1 MKEII
6 LVGIFVVLSF
16 LIFAEQ
22 ITGGEYYFDVDP
34 GSGNGIPLTGTFG
47 NSIVDN
53 ASGSIDTSSLSIG
66 CHWVFVRFKN
76 SLNEWGE
83 SNAAMITIMNP
94 TDGTIVAAEYYWDND
109 PGEGNGCAIIGD
121 FSTEVSVIT
130 GTEINTSGLQVG
142 CHWLFI
148 RFKNNAGYWGKA
160 QASLVTIQSS
170 FQSDILAAEYY
181 WDTDP
186 GIGLGIPI
194 VGATLANGEYL
205 INQSF
210 EIPYL
215 SPGCH
220 ILNIRFRDSN
230 NRWSKAN
237 SALVAISNP
246 NNPNITAAEYYFDAD
261 PGVGLGNSLSGEW
274 GNPTVLASALNVS
287 TTGLSNGYHSIFV
300 RFCDSNGI
308 WGLSLP
314 YEITIGNQLL
324 WLEDF
329 TSYDPDRYYVNG
341 IAAPATTN
349 QNFILTTPQTYKN
362 GRIYYK
368 TQQYIYQFQAEFDFL
383 IGGGTGADGITFSWC
398 PDYTYSTS
406 NGGSLDFNQT
416 NGYGVEFDTY
426 TNTNDISEEHIGLI
440 YNQASNH
447 LAQVVMPN
455 NSIENNTWHHA
466 KIEFNQGRVR
476 VYMDGTLYL
485 DHLITGYIP
494 FHGYF
499 GFSGS
504 TGSQTNYHIIDN
516 IIVRNNDVVD
526 NVTISGYCLD
536 YANAPI
542 SGVTIH
548 DTSFQAFSQVTDS
561 NGYFCLTLPSGFS
574 GGIVAEITG
583 WVFSPTSKTFSNVTS
598 NKVNNNFMGRLAQ
611 PVFTP
616 PGDTYS
622 ASQNVTLQSQATG
635 NVKYRYSF
643 SSTPSYNSG
652 SVYYDGFPI
661 VVQNNTS
668 INAVAYIEGRP
679 GSVSDIA
686 TSTYAIEQEQDSRI
700 RFRIDYSALPNG
712 DVSFVDLVAK
722 GLPSR
727 FARSQVTSNQV
738 GFTLFNLTASLFS
751 FIGTSETSNLILRNS
766 QLEEI
771 GHIPFNYTQL
781 DWLTGKRI
789 DGVLVVN
796 GQHTPAGEGW
806 NYYNNDERMV
816 SMLIKPT
823 NLNASRKPMILVHG
837 INGTYPYFDKDF
849 INKLD
854 GNPNTTTDDIFDIW
868 QFYYPNDQQIE
879 ISGKLLGDAIQRVQ
893 SYGYNARVNIVAH
906 SMGGLVTRSLIQSS
920 DYQQNIRKFLM
931 LGTPNHGS
939 HSTFRLSH
947 HRDYPA
953 STLVNSIFVGTDS
966 ESPAVKQLYPGSA
979 FLTALNSQVPNEL
992 YPGAPQANTY
1002 LVVAGT
1008 TNEAD
1013 WLSSSRE
1020 ILSPSSMDDMVVSL
1034 PSASLLDGGIPL
1046 ATVPVNHLGLCGN
1059 TPKDIPFLFRK
1070 MNPAYLYSFFSDS
1083 YQANGNPFGGSV
1095 TNYWSSTPI
1104 ASQQASNTSVQFG
1117 AVLDS
1122 DCIDVERT
1130 GMTLK
1135 LKFTDYESSINAIN
1149 RRIKNRLIRS
1159 EFSDDSN
1166 KSYYFMEQIK
1176 TTLGIA
1182 TGSGLTGDFPPGN
1195 YTLRLQN
1202 RNSKTF
1208 KSVQN
1213 PLPVNNAISSSIYIS
1228 LTPGEKAIANFTNS
1242 TVYSQSNKLRDGLNR
1257 TLTEEQYY
1265 IDASI
1270 DSLVFYIGGAEGTIG
1285 FANHN
1290 AHLIDPENTI
1300 IDQNYASVSPEVDFS
1315 EDIEAGFAYYYVRN
1329 PMPGL
1334 WKLRYSDSLPNTLSA
1349 TLINSPISLSALVE
1363 DTMFA
1368 IGDTISVQIP
1378 LPKPVTYVNPHI
1390 SISLNYLDMNLI
1402 THALGN
1408 LEASYNSADSLYQCS
1423 FVPEFPGDYKLSINF
1438 QCSLDGSDVR
1448 RSIEK
1453 VIPVLAHK
1461 IPHVIAP
1468 LAGEGNLPTNLT
1480 LQWNSSILAQ
1490 SYQLKLF
1497 SVSDSLA
1504 IVSTMVT
1511 DTFYVVSNLEYGK
1524 EYFWYVSAVNGYGT
1538 SQTSNPSNFFT
1549 KLPQPILQAPENSAI
1564 DLPQTVDLSWE
1575 PVPGALYYHLQFS
1588 DDPLFGYCYINDSLV
1603 VTAGFELNGLSNLQT
1618 YYWRVAAVDERGTS
1632 DWSDPRSFTVRNYMI
1647 SFPQTVQMR
1656 ENEALTLYLANNIDN
1671 YSPGQYEITVS
1682 GATNLTAIVSYD
1694 RIVITPLENWFGTE
1708 ELLLTVNDI
1717 SRFLFNNNSASRT
1730 IVYQQTLS
1738 VMVTELNSLPTL
1750 TMGENLL
1757 FWNSEDKILDLTPY
1771 LSDPDNPVNEI
1782 QITGIASAHIA
1793 VSCIGQSISFLPQP
1807 GWYGQELIEIQLSN
1821 TIPRSMIT
1829 SHTKVSSERTENSC
1843 TSFYFL
1849 VNIVDATPKISECAF
1864 YNGEIHLGWKQIIG
1878 SDSYQI
1884 FSSTSVYGVF
1894 QDVTNTGTLFV
1905 QDGYVKFQQT
1915 LSAPQRFYYVKA
1927 VKSQSRIN
1935 YWPLIFNR

>member
-1 MKEII
+1 MKRTLIVLAVLCFIELVYSQSTPEWHWATQAGGGLWDYGRSIVSDNLGNSYVTGSFQGNATFGEVSFTNEPYNEIYVAKLDSSGNYLWVRRAGRSASSDEGYGI
-6 LVGIFVVLSF
+6 ALDSQSNVYVTGKFTGTSSFGAITLTASGKGDIFVAKLDHNGNWLWAVKAGGSNSSNSDF
-16 LIFAEQ
+16 GYSIAVDTSDNVVVTGCFWGTSPFGSYSITSSGGYDIFIAKLDTIGNWLWAKKAGCSSSLYDDCGKGVAVDNTGNIY
-22 ITGGEYYFDVDP
+22 ITGYFYGVASFGVTTLDNYGDTDVFIAKLD
-34 GSGNGIPLTGTFG
+34 GNGSWLWAQQAGGTGWDYGYGISVDSSANIHFIARFTGTGTFG
-47 NSIVDN
+47 QFSVTSYGAADVLVANISS
-53 ASGSIDTSSLSIG
+53 SGSWQWASRGGGTDSDNGMAIANDSAGNSYVTGYFSGSATFGTTQLISYGEEEIFIAKLDINGNWLWAISEGWVDEDYSFGID
-66 CHWVFVRFKN
+66 V
-76 SLNEWGE
+76 
-83 SNAAMITIMNP
+83 
-94 TDGTIVAAEYYWDND
+94 DGTNNIYLTGNYL
-109 PGEGNGCAIIGD
+109 GE
-121 FSTEVSVIT
+121 TY
-130 GTEINTSGLQVG
+130 L
-142 CHWLFI
+142 
-148 RFKNNAGYWGKA
+148 
-160 QASLVTIQSS
+160 
-170 FQSDILAAEYY
+170 
-181 WDTDP
+181 
-186 GIGLGIPI
+186 
-194 VGATLANGEYL
+194 GATL
-205 INQSF
+205 
-210 EIPYL
+210 
-215 SPGCH
+215 
-220 ILNIRFRDSN
+220 
-230 NRWSKAN
+230 
-237 SALVAISNP
+237 
-246 NNPNITAAEYYFDAD
+246 
-261 PGVGLGNSLSGEW
+261 
-274 GNPTVLASALNVS
+274 
-287 TTGLSNGYHSIFV
+287 LSNIGTM
-300 RFCDSNGI
+300 DI
-308 WGLSLP
+308 WVGKLAIP
-314 YEITIGNQLL
+314 
-324 WLEDF
+324 
-329 TSYDPDRYYVNG
+329 
-341 IAAPATTN
+341 
-349 QNFILTTPQTYKN
+349 
-362 GRIYYK
+362 
-368 TQQYIYQFQAEFDFL
+368 
-383 IGGGTGADGITFSWC
+383 
-398 PDYTYSTS
+398 
-406 NGGSLDFNQT
+406 
-416 NGYGVEFDTY
+416 
-426 TNTNDISEEHIGLI
+426 ISE
-440 YNQASNH
+440 Y
-447 LAQVVMPN
+447 
-455 NSIENNTWHHA
+455 
-466 KIEFNQGRVR
+466 
-476 VYMDGTLYL
+476 
-485 DHLITGYIP
+485 
-494 FHGYF
+494 
-499 GFSGS
+499 
-504 TGSQTNYHIIDN
+504 
-516 IIVRNNDVVD
+516 
-526 NVTISGYCLD
+526 TISGYILD
-536 YANAPI
+536 NHNDPL
-542 SGVTIH
+542 SGVSISSTGLSSTQSCPDGSYQLII
-548 DTSFQAFSQVTDS
+548 
-561 NGYFCLTLPSGFS
+561 PSGWS
-574 GGIVAEITG
+574 GTIQVSHPG
-583 WVFSPTSKTFSNVTS
+583 WVFNPTSRTFSNVTS

-727 FARSQVTSNQV
+727 FARSQVSSNQV
-738 GFTLFNLTASLFS
+738 DFTLFNLTASLFS

-771 GHIPFNYTQL
+771 GHVPFYYTQL
-781 DWLTGKRI
+781 DWLAGKRI
-789 DGVLVVN
+789 DGVLVVH

-1213 PLPVNNAISSSIYIS
+1213 FLPVNNAISSSIYIS
-1228 LTPGEKAIANFTNS
+1228 LTPGEKAIANLTNS

-1270 DSLVFYIGGAEGTIG
+1270 DSLVFYIGGAEGIIG
-1285 FANHN
+1285 FADHN

-1334 WKLRYSDSLPNTLSA
+1334 WKLRYSDSLPDTLSA
-1349 TLINSPISLSALVE
+1349 TMIDSPISLSALVE

-1368 IGDTISVQIP
+1368 IGDTISVQLP

-1480 LQWNSSILAQ
+1480 LQWNSSILTQ

-1504 IVSTMVT
+1504 IVSATVI

-1524 EYFWYVSAVNGYGT
+1524 EYYWYVSAVNGYGT
-1538 SQTSNPSNFFT
+1538 SQTSSPSNFFT

-1603 VTAGFELNGLSNLQT
+1603 VSNGFELNGLSNLQT

-1656 ENEALTLYLANNIDN
+1656 ENEALTLYLANYIDN

-1694 RIVITPLENWFGTE
+1694 RIVITPLENWFGSE
-1708 ELLLTVNDI
+1708 DLLLTVNDI
-1717 SRFLFNNNSASRT
+1717 SRVLFKNNSSSRT
-1730 IVYQQTLS
+1730 VVYQQTIS
-1738 VMVTELNSLPTL
+1738 VVVTELNSLPTL

-1757 FWNSEDKILDLTPY
+1757 FWNSEDKTLDLTPY

-1782 QITGIASAHIA
+1782 QITGIASAHIG

-1807 GWYGQELIEIQLSN
+1807 GWFGQELIEIQLSN
-1821 TIPRSMIT
+1821 TIPRSMVT

-1843 TSFYFL
+1843 TSFYVL
-1849 VNIVDATPKISECAF
+1849 VNIVDAIPKISECTF
-1864 YNGEIHLGWKQIIG
+1864 YNGEIHLGWKKIIG
-1878 SDSYQI
+1878 ADSYQI
-1884 FSSTSVYGVF
+1884 FSSTSVYGGF

-1905 QDGYVKFQQT
+1905 QDGYIKWQQPFST
-1915 LSAPQRFYYVKA
+1915 HQKFYYVKA
-1927 VKSQSRIN
+1927 VKSESRIN
-1935 YWPLIFNR
+1935 NRPLILNRKA